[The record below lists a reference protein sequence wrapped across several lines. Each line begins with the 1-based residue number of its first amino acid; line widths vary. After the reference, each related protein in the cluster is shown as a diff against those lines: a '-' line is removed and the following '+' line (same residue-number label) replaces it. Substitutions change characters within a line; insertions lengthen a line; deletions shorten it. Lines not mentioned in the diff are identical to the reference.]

1 MTELAL
7 KRSPAE
13 RPPAKHAPAKRA
25 PAKRTFANHSWIF
38 GVMLAMTACAP
49 DDGDDARKPAKFEAA
64 KAQVSLGARIARCN
78 TVHSET
84 LPEEVVRRYNLS
96 VGEDLA
102 FISCSLQIAAD
113 PPSNI
118 PARVSGIQT
127 ALTGATASLDFKEIL
142 EEGAVSYIAPFDLT
156 AASEIRFDVLLVDV
170 DTQAK
175 YELNL
180 RQDEVS
186 GRA

>member
-1 MTELAL
+1 MTELPFNAA
-7 KRSPAE
+7 SAE
-13 RPPAKHAPAKRA
+13 RASAKRASAKHASAKHA
-25 PAKRTFANHSWIF
+25 SWVFAL
-38 GVMLAMTACAP
+38 MLAMAACAP
-49 DDGDDARKPAKFEAA
+49 DDARKPAAFEPVR
-64 KAQVSLGARIARCN
+64 AQVSLGERIARCN
-78 TVHSET
+78 TVHSQT

-102 FISCSLQIAAD
+102 FISCSLQTQTE
-113 PPSNI
+113 PPSNM

-142 EEGAVSYIAPFDLT
+142 EGGAVSYIAPFDLT

-170 DTQAK
+170 DTRAK
-175 YELNL
+175 YEVSL
-180 RQDEVS
+180 RQEEVS